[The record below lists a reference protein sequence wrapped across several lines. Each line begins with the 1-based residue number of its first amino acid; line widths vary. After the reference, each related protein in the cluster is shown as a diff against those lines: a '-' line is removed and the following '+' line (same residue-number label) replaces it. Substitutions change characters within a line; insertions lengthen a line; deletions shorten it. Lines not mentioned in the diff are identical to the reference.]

1 MKVRLA
7 QDMDAEIH
15 RAGLGRH
22 LICLRVSV
30 NSENKVYTWGGG
42 NTIRFVISSDCSSQ
56 SLENEF

>member
-7 QDMDAEIH
+7 LDKDAEIH

-22 LICLRVSV
+22 LMCLSVSD
-30 NSENKVYTWGGG
+30 NSENKVYTWEGG
-42 NTIRFVISSDCSSQ
+42 NTIRFVISNDCSSH